1 MKGPMRIHYDEDGD
15 FLEIA
20 VGKPSECYA
29 EEVKPGIFVR
39 IDEKTKE
46 VKSIGILSFKKRANG
61 IRDIKLDLPLE
72 IDFSMLENLSMTV

>member
-1 MKGPMRIHYDEDGD
+1 MKGPLRIHYDEEGD
-15 FLEIA
+15 FLEMA

-46 VKSIGILSFKKRANG
+46 IKSIGILSFKKRANG

-72 IDFSMLENLSMTV
+72 IDFSMPKSLSTAV